1 MLQLTSN
8 ALRYL
13 INIRQERGVDNR
25 AGARFVSKEGRVGLT
40 FALAPVDG
48 DRVVDAD
55 VIKVYV
61 ASEIAA
67 ALDESIIDARDE
79 DGKTALIMRKQAEA
93 KAKVTKPVH

>member
-1 MLQLTSN
+1 
-8 ALRYL
+8 
-13 INIRQERGVDNR
+13 
-25 AGARFVSKEGRVGLT
+25 
-40 FALAPVDG
+40 
-48 DRVVDAD
+48 VVDAD

>member
-1 MLQLTSN
+1 MLQLTPN
-8 ALRYL
+8 AVRYL
-13 INIRQERGVDNR
+13 INVRKERGVDNR

-40 FALAPVDG
+40 FALAAVDG